1 MNNDIFPCIWFNQ
14 NGGEAAKFY
23 ISVFK
28 NSKITIDTSMVVNI
42 EIEGQKL
49 MFLSVGPQFK
59 PNQTLSLM
67 LMCESHEEVEEY
79 YNKLSENGK
88 VMMGLDSYP
97 WSEKY
102 AWVEDQYGISWQLN
116 YASEKAT
123 QKFSPVMM
131 FTGNNA
137 GKCRE
142 AISFYTE
149 IFPNS
154 KIEGIMDYPE
164 GQGEPAGN
172 IAHSQFQIDNFMMM
186 AMDSSHDHKVHFT
199 EGTSMVVMTDN
210 QEETDFYWNKL
221 SENGEES
228 MCGWLKDQ
236 YGFSWQI
243 TPKRLI
249 ELTNNGNPETSKK
262 AFDAMLKMKK
272 IIIKDIE
279 DAVNS

>member
-1 MNNDIFPCIWFNQ
+1 MDTTMV
-14 NGGEAAKFY
+14 
-23 ISVFK
+23 IS
-28 NSKITIDTSMVVNI
+28 I

-49 MFLSVGPQFK
+49 MFLNGGPQFR

-67 LMCESHEEVEEY
+67 LMCDSHEEVQNY
-79 YNKLSENGK
+79 YHRLSENGK
-88 VMMGLDSYP
+88 VMMEIDTYP

-102 AWVEDQYGISWQLN
+102 AWVEDQFGISWQLFFT
-116 YASEKAT
+116 SEKAK
-123 QKFSPVMM
+123 QKFSPTMM

-137 GKCRE
+137 GKCRQ
-142 AISFYTE
+142 AIRFYTE

-154 KIEGIMDYPE
+154 NIESIMEYQE

-172 IAHSQFQIDNFMMM
+172 IAHSQFQIDDYTMM
-186 AMDSSHDHKVHFT
+186 AMDSSHDHNAQFS
-199 EGTSMVVMTDN
+199 EGISMVIMTDS
-210 QEETDFYWNKL
+210 QEETDFYWSKL
-221 SENGEES
+221 TENGEES
-228 MCGWLKDQ
+228 RCGWLKDQ

-249 ELTNNGNPETSKK
+249 ELTNTDHPETNRK

-279 DAVNS
+279 NAATS